1 VQKFQLKW
9 GFGFLNSSNFIQNKF
24 TPAKGFMS
32 DNSDDILKQYLKDNP
47 NFEEDYGR
55 FNIAFNDIKASLN
68 HGLYLKTIDETIPI
82 RLINIMVERMNE
94 IKEYKISKYGMYR
107 DSEDY
112 LTKTD
117 WFFKLANDKQF
128 KIRFDFYNNI
138 ILGIHDAFY
147 R

>member
-1 VQKFQLKW
+1 
-9 GFGFLNSSNFIQNKF
+9 
-24 TPAKGFMS
+24 MS

-138 ILGIHDAFY
+138 ILNIHDAF
-147 R
+147 RI

>member
-1 VQKFQLKW
+1 
-9 GFGFLNSSNFIQNKF
+9 
-24 TPAKGFMS
+24 MS

-47 NFEEDYGR
+47 NLVEDYGR
-55 FNIAFNDIKASLN
+55 FNIALNDIKALLN
-68 HGLYLKTIDETIPI
+68 HDLYLKTIDDTIPI

-94 IKEYKISKYGMYR
+94 ITEYKISKYGMYR

-117 WFFKLANDKQF
+117 WFFKLEGNKQF

-138 ILGIHDAFY
+138 ILGIHETFY

>member
-1 VQKFQLKW
+1 
-9 GFGFLNSSNFIQNKF
+9 
-24 TPAKGFMS
+24 MS
-32 DNSDDILKQYLKDNP
+32 DNSDDILKQYLKDHP
-47 NFEEDYGR
+47 IFEEDYVR
-55 FNIAFNDIKASLN
+55 FHIAFNDIKASLT

-138 ILGIHDAFY
+138 ILNIHDAFY